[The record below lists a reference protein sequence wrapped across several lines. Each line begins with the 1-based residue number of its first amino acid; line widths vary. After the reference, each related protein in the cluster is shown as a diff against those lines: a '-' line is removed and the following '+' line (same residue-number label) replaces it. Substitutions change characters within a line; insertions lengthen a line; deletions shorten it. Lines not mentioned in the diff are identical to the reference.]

1 MDDADLDIDL
11 VLGDEWDAD
20 DQGWDDDTDYHQ
32 FIWDDDLGYE
42 GDYSD
47 YDIIED
53 DEDFL

>member
-11 VLGDEWDAD
+11 V
-20 DQGWDDDTDYHQ
+20 WDDDE
-32 FIWDDDLGYE
+32 LGYE

-47 YDIIED
+47 YDTLD